1 MRMLRDL
8 ALAILLLAPL
18 TASADAA
25 DELLARVERRHAAV
39 RDLEA
44 RFTQSWRSG
53 ALGRERVESG
63 VLRIKRPGR
72 MRWDYEKP
80 EQKLF
85 LSDGKAWYFY
95 VPAERQVVVR
105 EQAGDRRAPALL
117 LAGGSIAAQFAP
129 ALEADAAGRPRLRLR
144 PRAPDPEL
152 DRVYVDLDGSDRITG
167 LEVHDAQGNVSRFRF
182 EALRE
187 NRGLADELFRFTVP
201 KGVEVIAG

>member
-1 MRMLRDL
+1 M
-8 ALAILLLAPL
+8 
-18 TASADAA
+18 
-25 DELLARVERRHAAV
+25 LARVERRHAAV

-53 ALGRERVESG
+53 ALGRERVGSN
-63 VLRIKRPGR
+63 VLRAACGF
-72 MRWDYEKP
+72 YEKP
-80 EQKLF
+80 EKKLF
-85 LSDGKAWYFY
+85 VSDGKAWYFY

-144 PRAPDPEL
+144 PRTPDPEL

>member
-85 LSDGKAWYFY
+85 VSDGKAWYFY

-105 EQAGDRRAPALL
+105 EQTGDRRAPALL